1 MDDLLP
7 TRVLTSKNKNNY
19 NIYTIVEHGG
29 SKEMTIREIDYNI
42 SKALRLP
49 IIQFGSF
56 GG

>member
-1 MDDLLP
+1 MDDKLP
-7 TRVLTSKNKNNY
+7 TRELTSKNNY
-19 NIYTIVEHGG
+19 IYTIVEHRG

-49 IIQFGSF
+49 VIQFRSF